1 MSMRRSRAATGVA
14 VVVALL
20 WLGTAVLGRSA
31 CVSASK
37 GAQASSIS
45 AIAFPLVVLVS
56 YRHACGP
63 ECGYFGRDVFLWL
76 PGYSMLLWRRYVV
89 I

>member
-1 MSMRRSRAATGVA
+1 MVS
-14 VVVALL
+14 LL
-20 WLGTAVLGRSA
+20 WPGTALLGRSA

-37 GAQASSIS
+37 GATASSIS
-45 AIAFPLVVLVS
+45 AMPLPLLVVVS

-76 PGYSMLLWRRYVV
+76 PGNPVLLWRRYVE